1 MLNLRQRPEKQ
12 EFFCMKIHI
21 EDLTTYET
29 VSFSLLLLQ
38 KEQDALKEKTD
49 KIVEENNRFVRICF
63 YSDLF

>member
-1 MLNLRQRPEKQ
+1 
-12 EFFCMKIHI
+12 MKIHI